1 MKKNEEEKLLRIAE
15 TQVKPFSL
23 YYAHLLLHVIFII
36 IAGLEYCHRPK
47 KLLKWKPLAV
57 IQLIFRVKKKKKKAM
72 VIEQHSEESI
82 KVGTS
87 KWPHQSGVI
96 SS

>member
-57 IQLIFRVKKKKKKAM
+57 IQLIFRAKKKKKKRGNGDRTAF
-72 VIEQHSEESI
+72 
-82 KVGTS
+82 
-87 KWPHQSGVI
+87 
-96 SS
+96 